1 MNTKPL
7 FAIGVLALAI
17 SQVAYAKD
25 DDKKKTKDAQT
36 LDEVTVSA
44 EGVREELL
52 PESPK
57 NAYRLPVSAANITQ
71 TITREEIQQYRPR
84 DLFQLL
90 DNATGVISSSGSRK
104 GFNSLTIRGDSNFR
118 YIVDGAYLQ
127 PQMAARMMASLP
139 VMAIEEV
146 KIVRGGSALTLGP
159 MSGSASPG
167 GAPVDGFIIIRTR
180 KATKDGGQARV
191 AGESFD
197 GVKGDLLYGKTFGD
211 QEDKGYVQGLI
222 SHGRTDGPGQP
233 VDTPQTGAGISS
245 SFNRSSV
252 RTGGMFKGG
261 YEGNGL
267 LVDLMAFK
275 DESSWGIPNAN
286 IHGTGANSWYMDPSR
301 TEIYA
306 LNASYTWDDIHT
318 TLVSASHSTNKQH
331 LNAGTGSVENVNEVT
346 HLNVRHNMDIDK
358 TRIMLGGDFMN
369 WRAPNGQNYYEGVP
383 RDEDTLGWFAQIE
396 QKLFDDKLTLDG
408 SYRGDRVDVIQGIN
422 YFPSSVRQ
430 IAGNGISQLKIANQ
444 TLPVATMFSLGSG
457 YEFIKGWKLIGR
469 YGETTVA
476 SSGMNVTPG
485 TVLNEQH
492 QIKAEIGI
500 QGQVTSW
507 FNPSFNYF
515 HRDSQNELNLY
526 GYSYNIKPT
535 LANKTGRIDC
545 QRADLSAAVT
555 NNITP
560 FESCYSQSNTVRDGI
575 ELISTGNIGLNTNY
589 RFGWTSYTKLNSA
602 ALGTTPRN
610 QIDMSFRHGFEI
622 LGENFNLTGA
632 FKYLP
637 KYKGSQSDAGVWSGG
652 YTRYD
657 FGLGHD
663 FKLAQFPLTATVYG
677 QNLTDE
683 RFETSSG
690 VQDVGRVV
698 GIEFVSSF

>member
-25 DDKKKTKDAQT
+25 DDKKKSKDTET

-71 TITREEIQQYRPR
+71 TITREQIQQFRPR
-84 DLFQLL
+84 DVFQLL
-90 DNATGVISSSGSRK
+90 DNATGVIATQGSRK
-104 GFNSLTIRGDSNFR
+104 GFSGLTIRGDSNFR

-127 PQMAARMMASLP
+127 PNMASRMMASLP

-146 KIVRGGSALTLGP
+146 KIVRGGSALTMGP

-180 KATKDGGQARV
+180 KTTKDGGQARV

-197 GVKGDLLYGKTFGD
+197 GVKGDLMYGKTFGD

-222 SHGRTDGPGQP
+222 SHQRTDGPGQP
-233 VDTPQTGAGISS
+233 LDTPQTGPGTSS
-245 SFNRSSV
+245 SFNRSSI
-252 RTGGMFKGG
+252 RTDGMFKGG

-267 LVDLMAFK
+267 MVDFMAFK
-275 DESSWGIPNAN
+275 DDSSFGIPNAN
-286 IHGTGANSWYMDPSR
+286 IHGSGSGNWKMAPSR

-306 LNASYTWDDIHT
+306 MNASYSWDDIHT
-318 TLVSASHSTNKQH
+318 TLINASHSTNKQH
-331 LNAGTGSVENVNEVT
+331 FNMGGGSSDKENINEVT

-358 TRIMLGGDFMN
+358 TRVMVGGDFMH
-369 WRAPNGQNYYEGVP
+369 WDAPNGQQYYEGIQ
-383 RDEDTLGWFAQIE
+383 REEDTLGWFAQVE
-396 QKLFDDKLTLDG
+396 QKFFDDKLTLDG
-408 SYRGDRVDVIQGIN
+408 SYRGDKVDVLHGLDYYAGGSQPPGGVN
-422 YFPSSVRQ
+422 SS
-430 IAGNGISQLKIANQ
+430 LKTTNK
-444 TLPVATMFSLGSG
+444 TLPTATFFNVGAG
-457 YEFIKGWKLIGR
+457 YEFIKNWKLIGR
-469 YGETTVA
+469 YGETDVS
-476 SSGMNVTPG
+476 SSGMNVTAG
-485 TVLNEQH
+485 TQLKEQH

-507 FNPSFNYF
+507 FNPAVNYF
-515 HRDSQNELNLY
+515 HRDAQNELNLY
-526 GYSYNIKPT
+526 GYSYDKKVGNVT
-535 LANKTGRIDC
+535 SHVTCQAANAT
-545 QRADLSAAVT
+545 SNVT
-555 NNITP
+555 NNTTP
-560 FESCYSQSNTVRDGI
+560 FDPCYSQSNTVRDGF
-575 ELISTGNIGLNTNY
+575 EVTSTGQIGSNTNY
-589 RFGWTSYTKLNSA
+589 NFGWTSYTKLNSA
-602 ALGTTPRN
+602 ALGTTARN
-610 QIDMSFRHGFEI
+610 QVNMSFGHRFDV

-663 FKLAQFPLTATVYG
+663 FKLAQLPLTATVYG

-683 RFETSSG
+683 RFETNSG

-698 GIEFVSSF
+698 GIEFISSF